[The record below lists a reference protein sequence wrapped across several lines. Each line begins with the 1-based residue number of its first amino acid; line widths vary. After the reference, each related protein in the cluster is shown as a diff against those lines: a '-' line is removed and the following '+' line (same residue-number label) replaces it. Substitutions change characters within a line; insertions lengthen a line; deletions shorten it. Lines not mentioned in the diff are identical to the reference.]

1 MKETFLRH
9 MLKSC
14 INSKKRKPTGI
25 PVSFIQLCRPGYP
38 LSGCSS
44 ALPDSVSPWYSKL
57 QIIRLSIY
65 KFFWALN
72 RYRDLQ
78 HFENIKEVCSIQRLP
93 APFIII

>member
-1 MKETFLRH
+1 

-14 INSKKRKPTGI
+14 INSKKRKPTET
-25 PVSFIQLCRPGYP
+25 PVSFIQLRRPGYP

-44 ALPDSVSPWYSKL
+44 ALPNSVSPRYSKL

-72 RYRDLQ
+72 RYRELQ
-78 HFENIKEVCSIQRLP
+78 HFD
-93 APFIII
+93 